1 MVTGK
6 ELLALFEDG
15 SYADLLFSKKV
26 TFDASNA
33 LNRIR
38 EFYGRQ
44 PDTDGGNIPGIK
56 QIREVLFDIATD
68 KRPIHGLAIIAPHTH
83 TKEKR
88 PIIYTYHP
96 LENAYVTGFHRV
108 KEDSYYRPVTFVFSK
123 DGVLPYEWVHE
134 SVAIDQSELE
144 QCSQLIQDLNGS
156 LKDRDLPLGIA
167 IDFHFRDSLYGEAE
181 RVQRIE
187 DPTWPGFAT
196 IVHQTS
202 VAGDQVTEQ
211 VSWHALSDRIDVL
224 SKTEINQL
232 NEFRLYRK
240 EKVTKKH
247 TEKK

>member
-26 TFDASNA
+26 TLDASNA
-33 LNRIR
+33 LNRIHK
-38 EFYGRQ
+38 FYGRK
-44 PDTDGGNIPGIK
+44 PNTNGGNIPGIK
-56 QIREVLFDIATD
+56 EIRELLFDIATD
-68 KRPIHGLAIIAPHTH
+68 KRPLHGLSIIAPHTYC
-83 TKEKR
+83 KERR
-88 PIIYTYHP
+88 PVIYTYYP
-96 LENAYVTGFHRV
+96 LENAYVIGLHRV
-108 KEDSYYRPVTFVFSK
+108 NEDSHYRPVTFVFSK

-134 SVAIDQSELE
+134 SVAIDQTELA

-167 IDFHFRDSLYGEAE
+167 IDFPFRDSLYGEAE
-181 RVQRIE
+181 RVQIIE

-202 VAGDQVTEQ
+202 IVGDEVTEQ
-211 VSWHALSDRIDVL
+211 VSWHALSDRMNVF
-224 SKTEINQL
+224 SKAESNH
-232 NEFRLYRK
+232 EFRLYRK
-240 EKVTKKH
+240 AKIPKKQ